1 MNSNYNY
8 SFVMNWGYQP
18 NVCNDRTLLFTQNIE
33 IVHNKN
39 ILLEISINDR
49 IFSQFMTTKKRPF
62 TDDIDIKTDFVI

>member
-1 MNSNYNY
+1 
-8 SFVMNWGYQP
+8 MNWGYQP

-49 IFSQFMTTKKRPF
+49 IFS
-62 TDDIDIKTDFVI
+62 